1 MLNAHEGK
9 VPDGFRGDWPW
20 YVVSS
25 VERVIHFLE
34 ALGPSVERGHGTF
47 GFLVPGAFGFMVPED
62 ICSPGLSGGV
72 HAMPAP
78 VDTSSISWKTE
89 FRED

>member
-1 MLNAHEGK
+1 MLTIEDQKK

-20 YVVSS
+20 YVVSA

-47 GFLVPGAFGFMVPED
+47 GFMVLRTFAVRDRPGE
-62 ICSPGLSGGV
+62 C
-72 HAMPAP
+72 MPCRRP
-78 VDTSSISWKTE
+78 
-89 FRED
+89 